1 MTRKRREILHTPVK
15 NSAPRK
21 ESPARRVSDTEVRV
35 EPIDRVVWMAA
46 NKLDANDYNPNVV
59 FTPELRLLERSI
71 LTTGWVQ
78 PLLINPDSIII
89 DGFHR
94 WRLSLDSE
102 VLRKQYKG
110 LVPCCII
117 RVDRPHAMLLTIR
130 MNRAKGAHVAVR
142 MSDVVRRLLNE
153 YDMDPAEIAGEIGA
167 TLDEI
172 ELLSQENIFKN
183 KNLASYKYSRAW
195 TPRETGGRA

>member
-117 RVDRPHAMLLTIR
+117 KVDRPHAMLLTIR

-153 YDMDPAEIAGEIGA
+153 YHMDPAEIAGEIGA